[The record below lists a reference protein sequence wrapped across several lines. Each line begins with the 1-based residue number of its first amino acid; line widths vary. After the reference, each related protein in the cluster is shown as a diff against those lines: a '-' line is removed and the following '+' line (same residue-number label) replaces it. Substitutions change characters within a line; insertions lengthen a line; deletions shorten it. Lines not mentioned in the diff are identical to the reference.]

1 MIGIS
6 KAVLLGLVW
15 KRNIKEWLK
24 ETTTILNR
32 AKKMWLRLKRKQKKV
47 LIKPVNR
54 LAKMGKARREK
65 KTNNIVSK
73 GSCKYITSNHQDI
86 NK

>member
-32 AKKMWLRLKRKQKKV
+32 AKKNV
-47 LIKPVNR
+47 TEIK
-54 LAKMGKARREK
+54 K
-65 KTNNIVSK
+65 KTEGINQT
-73 GSCKYITSNHQDI
+73 CK
-86 NK
+86 